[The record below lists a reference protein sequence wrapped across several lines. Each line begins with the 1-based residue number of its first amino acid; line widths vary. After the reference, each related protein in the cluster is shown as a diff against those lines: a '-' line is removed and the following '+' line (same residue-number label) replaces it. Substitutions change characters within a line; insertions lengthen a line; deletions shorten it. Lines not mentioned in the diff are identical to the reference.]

1 MGAQGQAGPPGPTG
15 PAGPA
20 GPQGP
25 PGVLGFYSRVI
36 TSPQVFESQLATVE
50 AVCDAGDVVVGGG
63 FEFVT
68 STARWLVSKSR
79 VPNGSTDRWR
89 VEGTHT
95 EDGPQQIRAIAVCAN
110 L

>member
-1 MGAQGQAGPPGPTG
+1 M
-15 PAGPA
+15 
-20 GPQGP
+20 
-25 PGVLGFYSRVI
+25 LGFYTKVV
-36 TSPQVFESQLATVE
+36 TSPLVFESQLATVE
-50 AVCDAGDVVVGGG
+50 AVCNAGDVATGGG

-79 VPNGSTDRWR
+79 VPDGQPDRWR

-95 EDGPQQIRAIAVCAN
+95 EDGPQQIRAIVVCAD